1 MGMHA
6 RVRRKLCNQHK
17 ASGCVQGFCL
27 TDRPATKEGI
37 ETNLCNSAS
46 VLWRRGAGV
55 NLNQFTE
62 NGKDCVYRGSG
73 IAEALDN
80 PGFPFRIFWVGSSY
94 NTELLIK
101 LIRSVISWSSQE
113 SFFVKQSLI
122 ILTGIVSLSIY
133 RLAVGNTDCSRVP
146 VLLRSRGN
154 QMGTHVRCELGV
166 TQSDEFHGSLQV
178 DGFLHWTSYPQKNVP
193 DQVLGQC
200 VKTKSSFSSFR
211 IVNSGV

>member
-1 MGMHA
+1 MHA
-6 RVRRKLCNQHK
+6 CVRRKLCNQHK

-55 NLNQFTE
+55 NLNQFAE

-113 SFFVKQSLI
+113 SFCVKQSLI
-122 ILTGIVSLSIY
+122 TLMGIVSLSIY
-133 RLAVGNTDCSRVP
+133 RLAVGNSDCSRVP

-154 QMGTHVRCELGV
+154 PMGTHVRCELGV

-178 DGFLHWTSYPQKNVP
+178 DGFLH
-193 DQVLGQC
+193 
-200 VKTKSSFSSFR
+200 
-211 IVNSGV
+211 